1 MMTSPAHTCDIDDEL
16 ALTLEGMNR
25 HGIRRIPVLED
36 GHPIGLLV
44 LDDILHHVSGE
55 LVEISYEARSRR
67 DHPTSQE
74 APPGANQREH
84 LLKDLDER
92 LDELRAKLRE
102 RQLAR
107 AGGLPGRVG
116 RCEVTPAPGPA
127 HGHLRASGHPV
138 IRGGHWKKRSRW
150 QRPVCLR
157 RVLPPRSLCAWGSP
171 AWPTTRNPEFPP
183 SRAAR
188 TLTTGGRR

>member
-102 RQLAR
+102 ANWHAREAFLGELDDVKSRLRQALHMD
-107 AGGLPGRVG
+107 
-116 RCEVTPAPGPA
+116 T
-127 HGHLRASGHPV
+127 
-138 IRGGHWKKRSRW
+138 
-150 QRPVCLR
+150 
-157 RVLPPRSLCAWGSP
+157 
-171 AWPTTRNPEFPP
+171 
-183 SRAAR
+183 
-188 TLTTGGRR
+188 

>member
-127 HGHLRASGHPV
+127 HGHLRASGHPG
-138 IRGGHWKKRSRW
+138 RALEKK
-150 QRPVCLR
+150 VA
-157 RVLPPRSLCAWGSP
+157 VAAAGLPPAGAATAILMCVG
-171 AWPTTRNPEFPP
+171 FPGLANHP
-183 SRAAR
+183 
-188 TLTTGGRR
+188 